1 MASTVKNSCHTC
13 LLLDM
18 FISFHLQS
26 RPPNQGRVKIF
37 IPGGSSYSLR
47 QLIESSRNMSTG
59 QFDLN
64 NHLSRFSSWMFQ
76 GCVKLAIK
84 LTFIPLVHNPPLPWS
99 PPSTSLSYTC
109 TFSVSFIFYFF
120 NLQYLSVCVWI
131 CVIYTVWDGRKMLF
145 SFQIKKKNA

>member
-13 LLLDM
+13 LLLDV

-37 IPGGSSYSLR
+37 ILSESSYSLR

-84 LTFIPLVHNPPLPWS
+84 INFHPSCTQSSPPLIS
-99 PPSTSLSYTC
+99 SLH
-109 TFSVSFIFYFF
+109 
-120 NLQYLSVCVWI
+120 LSLLYMHILCLLHL
-131 CVIYTVWDGRKMLF
+131 LF
-145 SFQIKKKNA
+145 L